1 MKAGIHFL
9 YRFLSEGL
17 PLLLSVLPIYI
28 LLRWQTL
35 FPMERTRRIHRR
47 IDWYRESLLLLLFS
61 YLVLLFVQTFLIP
74 GDENLIELIPFKVI
88 VVQVIESFQSS
99 EGYEAFLFN
108 ILGNIAVFVPIG
120 YLVSKLNGGDFQR
133 TVITGFGIS
142 LFIEVMQIPLMRTT
156 DVDDLILNTTG
167 AVIGFYCSQFW
178 TYLHEQQHKQ

>member
-108 ILGNIAVFVPIG
+108 ILYNIIDR
-120 YLVSKLNGGDFQR
+120 K
-133 TVITGFGIS
+133 
-142 LFIEVMQIPLMRTT
+142 E
-156 DVDDLILNTTG
+156 
-167 AVIGFYCSQFW
+167 
-178 TYLHEQQHKQ
+178 

>member
-99 EGYEAFLFN
+99 E
-108 ILGNIAVFVPIG
+108 
-120 YLVSKLNGGDFQR
+120 D
-133 TVITGFGIS
+133 
-142 LFIEVMQIPLMRTT
+142 
-156 DVDDLILNTTG
+156 
-167 AVIGFYCSQFW
+167 
-178 TYLHEQQHKQ
+178 H